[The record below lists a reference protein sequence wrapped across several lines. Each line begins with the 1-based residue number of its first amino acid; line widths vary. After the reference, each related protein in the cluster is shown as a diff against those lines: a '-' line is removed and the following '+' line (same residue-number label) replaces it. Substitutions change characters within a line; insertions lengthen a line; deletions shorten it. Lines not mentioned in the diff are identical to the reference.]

1 VPVKLWMPGQN
12 PCLCLWI
19 SPLSWGW
26 NLPVSSNM
34 VTDFFLVH
42 SQSHLHM
49 TLDKFN
55 IATGFL

>member
-1 VPVKLWMPGQN
+1 VPVKLWMPVQN

-19 SPLSWGW
+19 SPRAWGW
-26 NLPVSSNM
+26 NIPVSSNM